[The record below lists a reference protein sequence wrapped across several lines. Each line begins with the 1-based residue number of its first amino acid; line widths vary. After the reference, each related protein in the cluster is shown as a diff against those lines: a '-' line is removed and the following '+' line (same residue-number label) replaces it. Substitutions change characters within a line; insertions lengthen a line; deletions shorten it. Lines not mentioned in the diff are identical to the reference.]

1 MLYIIYK
8 TTNIINDH
16 FYIGKHQCENLN
28 DGYLGSG
35 IKLKQAIKKYGRENF
50 KREILFIFD
59 NEVEMNNKEKELI
72 TETLVKDPMCYNL
85 TIGGE
90 GGPIFLG
97 RHHSNETKQLLR
109 ENHKEVK
116 LTDAQIKKSIEKSRK
131 TRMEKYGSWNPPSAT
146 KEKSKEKTRK
156 KSLLTEE
163 EKMQRMIEANK
174 RRSETLKAKNMH
186 LTAEQKQHLSTL
198 NKGKA
203 PSNKGH
209 ICITK
214 DGKNKYISIN
224 DLALYETDGWKRGT
238 ATNYNK

>member
-1 MLYIIYK
+1 
-8 TTNIINDH
+8 
-16 FYIGKHQCENLN
+16 
-28 DGYLGSG
+28 
-35 IKLKQAIKKYGRENF
+35 
-50 KREILFIFD
+50 
-59 NEVEMNNKEKELI
+59 
-72 TETLVKDPMCYNL
+72 
-85 TIGGE
+85 
-90 GGPIFLG
+90 
-97 RHHSNETKQLLR
+97 
-109 ENHKEVK
+109 
-116 LTDAQIKKSIEKSRK
+116 
-131 TRMEKYGSWNPPSAT
+131 
-146 KEKSKEKTRK
+146 
-156 KSLLTEE
+156 
-163 EKMQRMIEANK
+163 MQRMLEANK